1 MERFCTDKWQHI
13 KTRGALWKEL
23 LASTESQPKQKF
35 SNEEINKKRVLQMV
49 ADGRLSAACAS
60 LLSDALSEP
69 NEENLRKLLDKH
81 PLQDIPE
88 NIPSPAGLEQIK
100 IPSTLVL
107 KMLRSFPKGSAPGPT
122 GTRASHIL
130 HAVQVLNQ
138 TSSWIRLLIF

>member
-1 MERFCTDKWQHI
+1 
-13 KTRGALWKEL
+13 
-23 LASTESQPKQKF
+23 
-35 SNEEINKKRVLQMV
+35 MV

-60 LLSDALSEP
+60 LLSDALSEQ

-107 KMLRSFPKGSAPGPT
+107 KMLRSFPKKKALPQ
-122 GTRASHIL
+122 AQL
-130 HAVQVLNQ
+130 VLEQVIFFMLFKFS
-138 TSSWIRLLIF
+138 TKRHLWIRLLIF